1 MEYRTKAGK
10 DAAERAKRLLI
21 SVSTSRFRIPASE
34 VIEAVDAIVEAAV
47 AESGDRAG
55 YTINSHVNSYH
66 AGEA

>member
-1 MEYRTKAGK
+1 
-10 DAAERAKRLLI
+10 
-21 SVSTSRFRIPASE
+21 
-34 VIEAVDAIVEAAV
+34 V